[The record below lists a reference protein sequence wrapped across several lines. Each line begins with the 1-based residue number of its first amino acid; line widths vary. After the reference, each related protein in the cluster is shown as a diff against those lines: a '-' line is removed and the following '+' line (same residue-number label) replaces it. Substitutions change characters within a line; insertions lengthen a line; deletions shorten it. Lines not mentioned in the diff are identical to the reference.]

1 VFGYAFTIAARA
13 WMIYGAAVQ
22 ETRETGVELGM
33 E

>member
-13 WMIYGAAVQ
+13 WIIYGAAVQ
-22 ETRETGVELGM
+22 ETRETDAALGM